1 VSSNEKGGH
10 SHCGIPKPHKAQREP
25 QGTWFMHQ
33 NPSNHN
39 ENLKETWLMDQ
50 KMKRY
55 KTHERKRKK
64 IGKQIQTGAA

>member
-10 SHCGIPKPHKAQREP
+10 SHCGIPKPHKENLKEP
-25 QGTWFMHQ
+25 GSCIK
-33 NPSNHN
+33 NPSNHK

-64 IGKQIQTGAA
+64 IGKQIQTVAA